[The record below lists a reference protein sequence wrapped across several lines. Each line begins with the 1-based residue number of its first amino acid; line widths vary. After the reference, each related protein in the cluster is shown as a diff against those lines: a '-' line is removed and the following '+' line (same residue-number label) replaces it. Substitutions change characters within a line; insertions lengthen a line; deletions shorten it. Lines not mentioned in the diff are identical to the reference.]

1 MWGLANYSHA
11 FCLYLWIKFYCNT
24 AYVFKYYILINPL
37 EGYVV
42 VIHTFCG
49 YSRIPVTELSSC
61 DRDGVA
67 QEVWNVYCLAF
78 WRSFLTPDLVD
89 GRMAWKEGWEER
101 SGEAKRRERAGQC
114 KDACWLKAQS
124 DSWEC
129 PSLGDLGVIERKK
142 GRKEGRGKQQQWW
155 MENWEEEEFRHSK
168 LPVLGCI
175 RLSFPLLSWVLSSC
189 LCVCVPIAFL
199 SLLLLHWSLSGDG
212 GWVDFTSRYLIS

>member
-1 MWGLANYSHA
+1 MWRCGLYRIVPKVACGSGKTSSIFVLSCQLPFFLSFPPSLSSPYLSIYLPIEIMWGLANYSHA

-49 YSRIPVTELSSC
+49 YSHIPVTELSSC

-101 SGEAKRRERAGQC
+101 SGEAKRRESRA
-114 KDACWLKAQS
+114 
-124 DSWEC
+124 
-129 PSLGDLGVIERKK
+129 V
-142 GRKEGRGKQQQWW
+142 
-155 MENWEEEEFRHSK
+155 
-168 LPVLGCI
+168 
-175 RLSFPLLSWVLSSC
+175 
-189 LCVCVPIAFL
+189 
-199 SLLLLHWSLSGDG
+199 
-212 GWVDFTSRYLIS
+212 